1 MRYQGRLFVTNV
13 DGLRNRIL
21 KKAHGFRYS
30 ISSGSTDIFHDL
42 RDVVCWEVLKKDIE
56 EFVAKCS
63 NCKHVKAKQQ
73 KSGGFIQEI
82 KAPILK

>member
-42 RDVVCWEVLKKDIE
+42 RDVVCWEVLKKDIAE
-56 EFVAKCS
+56 YVAKS
-63 NCKHVKAKQQ
+63 PNYKKVKVKQQ
-73 KSGGFIQEI
+73 KPGGLLQ
-82 KAPILK
+82 